1 MKNSSDFLSNNL
13 FKFENYPCECQKET
27 IFDAPGQAPH
37 FKLKVCALPNK
48 ETLRFSYSAQ
58 SGLNQSGKGGAVIS
72 ENILGQLLSL
82 PSGDID
88 AAISFL
94 EKFGFL
100 FPVSGEQY
108 ETIEGAALLEI
119 IERVKATIMLMSSI
133 AGKRDYKKMLIY
145 TTYLLYTNP
154 VRLELSTGDYHSC
167 IHPFKDKLETY
178 NNMFDVSSS
187 QEIFDNGFIS
197 IFDTLYKRNRK
208 IFACNLTEMCS
219 GDGINGIQGS
229 NTQHFRNLFAL
240 YTNYPT
246 DDTNL
251 RNIIDFYYNYQ
262 VEVGVFKELTT
273 DKITYYASPKIENFT
288 DEMKELLLKIA
299 HYTIGEEINYNLT
312 RISPRFSIETLEP
325 SWKLNSFLE
334 ALYFS
339 VFYMKPSAE
348 LYKKCENKN
357 CKHQKYFLIDATI
370 TNKKYC
376 CQACANAAAQR
387 RNRQRKLEG
396 K

>member
-1 MKNSSDFLSNNL
+1 MKKNSDFLSNNL
-13 FKFENYPCECQKET
+13 FEFENYPCECQKEA
-27 IFDAPGQAPH
+27 IFYAPGQAPH
-37 FKLKVCALPNK
+37 FKLKVCELPNK
-48 ETLRFSYSAQ
+48 EPLRFSYSAQ

-100 FPVSGEQY
+100 FPISSKQY

-133 AGKRDYKKMLIY
+133 AGKRDYNKILTY
-145 TTYLLYTNP
+145 TTYLLYTDP
-154 VRLELSTGDYHSC
+154 VKIELSTGDYHSC

-178 NNMFDVSSS
+178 NNMFDASSS
-187 QEIFDNGFIS
+187 QEIFDNGYITVA
-197 IFDTLYKRNRK
+197 DTLYKKNRK
-208 IFACNLTEMCS
+208 IDASDLIGMCS
-219 GDGINGIQGS
+219 GEGINCLQGS
-229 NTQHFRNLFAL
+229 NAQHFRNLFAL
-240 YTNYPT
+240 YTNFPT
-246 DDTNL
+246 KDTSL

-262 VEVGVFKELTT
+262 VEVGVFKKLTI
-273 DKITYYASPKIENFT
+273 DKITYYTSPKLENFT
-288 DEMKELLLKIA
+288 DEMKESLIKIA
-299 HYTIGEEINYNLT
+299 HITIGEEINYNLT
-312 RISPRFSIETLEP
+312 KISPRFSIETLEP

-376 CQACANAAAQR
+376 CPACANAAAQR
-387 RNRQRKLEG
+387 RNRQRKLES